1 MCRGRQTLGCSCAIG
16 LVLEIIWS
24 QFGSRPRGSRIH
36 LRTVSARRIEVIE
49 GGRAVPVRAEAPLL
63 ASSDI
68 PWEGVLLEEFPARIL
83 ETQLLGIPTV
93 LLVFHT
99 GGPVR
104 QEW

>member
-1 MCRGRQTLGCSCAIG
+1 M
-16 LVLEIIWS
+16 
-24 QFGSRPRGSRIH
+24 
-36 LRTVSARRIEVIE
+36 SARRIEVIE

-63 ASSDI
+63 SSSDI

-83 ETQLLGIPTV
+83 ETQLVGIPTV

-104 QEW
+104 QEWHIVVVP